1 MPRPLRNFA
10 TNEVYHLI
18 NRGVDSREIF
28 STRQDYSRFIL
39 GLELFNSKDA
49 ANIWDIV
56 SPNSKVGSD
65 LSGRLNDKR
74 KANVN
79 RIVELMAF
87 ALMPNH
93 YHLLAREIVPG
104 GIILFMKKLGGYAS
118 YYNKQRHRVGSL
130 FQSRYKAILQDDET
144 QLANTFA
151 YIHTNP
157 VELIEPGWKDDFEV
171 KNPGKA
177 LEFLNDYRWSSHLDY
192 LGRGFYA
199 NATQRTFFTDYLGG
213 SLGCKKIAEE
223 WIKFKASKHIDKY
236 QNYAS

>member
-223 WIKFKASKHIDKY
+223 WIKFKASKKY